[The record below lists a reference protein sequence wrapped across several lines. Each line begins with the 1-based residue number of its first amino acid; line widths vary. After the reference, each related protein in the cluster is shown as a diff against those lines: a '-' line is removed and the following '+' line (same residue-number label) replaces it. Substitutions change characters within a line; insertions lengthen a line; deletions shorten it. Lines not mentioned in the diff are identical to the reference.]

1 MNKKTLNEMVLVGL
15 FTALMG
21 QVHFYPFGT
30 DFRITIGVV
39 IFSFLILY
47 FHSIP
52 IIPTSVIAAAFV
64 LFIRVGLDV
73 WANMLVFDAAFYKHL
88 PAFIY
93 YISFGLI
100 ISYLNFRKFTEKPI
114 YFILIVGSADFISNL
129 IELFLRNQ
137 LTARPFDAI
146 LSTIMLAAFLR
157 SITVLAMFWII
168 KYYNL
173 IITKE
178 EHQIRY
184 QELLMLTAKLKSEIF
199 FLNKSML
206 DIENAMAKSY
216 SIYNRLKENSC
227 NNQKEMD
234 KLVSDSLN
242 LSIDIHEIKKDYHRI
257 VMSMEKLLP
266 SKHVFKTMMLGDIF
280 KTIQEMFARYL
291 EVINKNIQLTFEMD
305 HDFKTDK
312 YFILISIL
320 NNLIQN
326 SLEASSDIKP
336 FVMVKSR
343 LEGNHIFFSVRDNG
357 KGIPEKDRNL
367 VFEPGYTTKFNP
379 ATGQVSTGLG
389 LTHVK
394 LLAGYL
400 GGTVCLNNEV
410 PGVTEFMLRFPMDAM
425 LYREDE
431 NG

>member
-1 MNKKTLNEMVLVGL
+1 MNKKTLNEMLLVGL

-52 IIPTSVIAAAFV
+52 IIPTSIIAAAFV

-73 WANMLVFDAAFYKHL
+73 WANMLVFDVALYKHL

-100 ISYLNFRKFTEKPI
+100 IYYLNFRKYTEKPI
-114 YFILIVGSADFISNL
+114 YFILIVGSADFISNI
-129 IELFLRNQ
+129 IELFIRNQ
-137 LTARPFDAI
+137 LTSKPLDAI

-199 FLNKSML
+199 FLSKSML

-216 SIYNRLKENSC
+216 SIYNRLKEDSC
-227 NNQKEMD
+227 NNRKEKD
-234 KLVSDSLN
+234 KLVTDSLN

-257 VMSMEKLLP
+257 VMSMEKLIP

-280 KTIQEMFARYL
+280 KTIKEMFGRYL
-291 EVINKNIQLTFEMD
+291 EVINKDIQLTFEMD
-305 HDFKTDK
+305 YDFKTDK
-312 YFILISIL
+312 YFMLISIL

-326 SLEASSDIKP
+326 SVEASSGSKP
-336 FVMVKSR
+336 LIAVKSR
-343 LEGNHIFFSVRDNG
+343 LEDDHVVFSVQDNG
-357 KGIPEKDRNL
+357 KGISEKDRDL

-379 ATGQVSTGLG
+379 ETGQVSTGLG

-400 GGTVCLNNEV
+400 GGSVCLNNKV
-410 PGVTEFMLRFPMDAM
+410 PGVTEFMLRFPMEAM
-425 LYREDE
+425 LHKGDE